1 LTSETRI
8 KEPEVQM
15 DRGKEEEKD
24 RKKKGKRGGRG
35 GGIASVFWC

>member
-15 DRGKEEEKD
+15 DRGKEEEKE
-24 RKKKGKRGGRG
+24 RKKGKRGGG
-35 GGIASVFWC
+35 KGGIAPVFWC